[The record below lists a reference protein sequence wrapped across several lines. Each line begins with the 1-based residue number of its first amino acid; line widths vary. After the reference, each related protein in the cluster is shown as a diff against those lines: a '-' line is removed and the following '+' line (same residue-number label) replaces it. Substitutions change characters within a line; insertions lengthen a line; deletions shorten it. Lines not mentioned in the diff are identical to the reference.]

1 MYDTAE
7 RVRRVKSQIQEIK
20 CKRKKQ
26 MINSLFAFCTFLLFS
41 LVGIIGLMTGR
52 TSGVVQGSYGAMML
66 FEAAGSYV
74 LVGLISFTLAVIITL
89 ICIRYKEKNK

>member
-1 MYDTAE
+1 
-7 RVRRVKSQIQEIK
+7 
-20 CKRKKQ
+20 
-26 MINSLFAFCTFLLFS
+26 
-41 LVGIIGLMTGR
+41 MTGR